1 MALHPALLHRVD
13 VMTDWTVFSYDLPF
27 INGRRQGL
35 VLRLEDR
42 WGEIAPYPGRSK
54 ETLDEALTQL
64 VSVLNGTNQKL
75 LPSVQFGLE
84 SALDF
89 PPPKQK
95 AKLYAFLQGSP
106 DEILRQA
113 DRAAKEGYNTVK
125 FKVSSAAS
133 GKNLISSLKDR
144 FRLRIDCNSKFSFA
158 EAMSIF
164 SPFDPAIFD
173 YIEDPTFEM
182 DKLPDFTYP
191 FALDEK
197 IPLEKYP
204 HLYGFI
210 LKPTTLGGR
219 KGCAPFVEFA
229 KKNQLQ
235 VVFSPVFESGLG
247 LLQIFSTAHH
257 FQLLENP
264 MGLDTHRS
272 LAEDILL
279 PSVNFNSPDF
289 SLEQTPQVN
298 PKMLKE
304 VAHGMSDLR
313 KLQAFA

>member
-1 MALHPALLHRVD
+1 MEWILYS
-13 VMTDWTVFSYDLPF
+13 FDLPL
-27 INGRRQGL
+27 ISGSRRQGL
-35 VLRLEDR
+35 ALRLMGDGKDR

-54 ETLDEALTQL
+54 ETLEQALDQL
-64 VSVLNGTNQKL
+64 IAVLNGKAHGEL
-75 LPSVQFGLE
+75 FPSVQFGLE
-84 SALDF
+84 SALNF

-106 DEILRQA
+106 EEILRQA
-113 DRAAKEGYNTVK
+113 DRAAEKGYNTVK
-125 FKVSSAAS
+125 FKISSAPSA
-133 GKNLISSLKDR
+133 KNLISSLKDR

-173 YIEDPTFEM
+173 YIEDPIFEM
-182 DKLPDFTYP
+182 DKLSDFTYP
-191 FALDEK
+191 FAFDETILLK
-197 IPLEKYP
+197 NYP

-210 LKPTTLGGR
+210 LKPTSLGGR
-219 KGCAPFVEFA
+219 KGCAPYVEFA

-235 VVFSPVFESGLG
+235 VVFSPLFESGLG

-257 FQLLENP
+257 FQFLENP

-272 LAEDILL
+272 LADDILL
-279 PSVNFNSPDF
+279 PSVDFNSPDF
-289 SLEQTPQVN
+289 SFEQTPQVN

-313 KLQAFA
+313 KLEAFT